1 MQIHFLPDNRTVELS
16 AGESLLTAA
25 RRAGVELA
33 APCNGA
39 GVCGKCLVRVAAGQS
54 APLGKSRHFAPA
66 GSLLACETT
75 AVSDLTVEIPRK
87 KETGLQIHN
96 HGATI
101 EVELAPAI
109 RKHYDGANTQIFAGA
124 ELLGTEAGDTTAR
137 VFGAVIDIGTTTLA
151 VGIIDLLTGE
161 EAAGATGLNPQT
173 SYAQD
178 VLGRI
183 HFASGDGGL
192 AILQSA
198 VVAALNALIGEAAD
212 AAKIDTAQ
220 IYEAVVSGNTCMLQL
235 ALGLDPAPL
244 GRHPYAPFFAGNE
257 TRPAAGLRIAPFGQI
272 YAPPNIAG
280 HIGADIVSG
289 IVATDLA
296 ARRGTTLF
304 VDIGTNGEMVVAQD
318 GKMVGASTA
327 AGPAFEGMNIACGMR
342 AAAGAIERVNIEGE
356 NFQLRVIGDAPPVGI
371 CGSGLMDL
379 VGELARCGVIDGGG
393 RLGGN
398 RDPNAYAAKI
408 LAERGRRVDGK
419 ARLTVADAVY
429 LSQKDLR
436 QVQLAKG
443 AIRAGVDL
451 LLKNAGVAAAAV
463 DEVII
468 AGSFGYHLRAESLLN
483 LGLLPRELAGKISFA
498 GNTSKS
504 GARLFLLNH
513 AERARAAALARAVRA
528 VNLAEDES
536 FQTVFIAAM
545 AFPAARE

>member
-1 MQIHFLPDNRTVELS
+1 M
-16 AGESLLTAA
+16 
-25 RRAGVELA
+25 
-33 APCNGA
+33 
-39 GVCGKCLVRVAAGQS
+39 
-54 APLGKSRHFAPA
+54 
-66 GSLLACETT
+66 
-75 AVSDLTVEIPRK
+75 
-87 KETGLQIHN
+87 QIHN

-109 RKHYDGANTQIFAGA
+109 RKHYDGANTQIFAG
-124 ELLGTEAGDTTAR
+124 EKLLGTETGDTTAR

-192 AILQSA
+192 AVLQSA
-198 VVAALNALIGEAAD
+198 VVAALNALISEAAD
-212 AAKIDTAQ
+212 AANIATAQ

-257 TRPAAGLRIAPFGQI
+257 TRPADLRMAPFGQI

-280 HIGADIVSG
+280 HLGADIVSG
-289 IVATDLA
+289 IVATGLA

-342 AAAGAIERVNIEGE
+342 AAAGAIERVNIERE
-356 NFQLRVIGDAPPVGI
+356 DFQLRVIGDAPPVGI

-393 RLGGN
+393 RLGAGDRLGGN
-398 RDPNAYAAKI
+398 RDSNDSAAKI
-408 LAERGRRVDGK
+408 LAARLRRVDGK

-468 AGSFGYHLRAESLLN
+468 AGSFGYHLRAESLLH

-528 VNLAEDES
+528 VNLADDEG
-536 FQTVFIAAM
+536 FQKVFIAAL